1 MILSSI
7 STGATG
13 GEVKTYYATLSVIN
27 QSPNDVQI
35 KYTVNGQEQSQE
47 FPKGAAGQFDVTIQS
62 NSAPGGIEFKAFQ
75 KGTTTVFKM
84 NGKESL
90 MVTPTETKSPVSV
103 TIGEGGTCKLH
114 SGISCS

>member
-1 MILSSI
+1 MLLSSI

>member
-13 GEVKTYYATLSVIN
+13 GEVKTYYTTLSVIN
-27 QSPNDVQI
+27 QSPNDIQI

-62 NSAPGGIEFKAFQ
+62 NSAPGAIEFKAFQ